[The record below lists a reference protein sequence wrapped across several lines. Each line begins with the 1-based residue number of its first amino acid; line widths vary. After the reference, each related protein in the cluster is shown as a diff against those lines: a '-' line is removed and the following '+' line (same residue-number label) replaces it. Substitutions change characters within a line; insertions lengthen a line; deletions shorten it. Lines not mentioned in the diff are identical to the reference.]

1 MNLRSVQVF
10 GLLLIMF
17 TSVASA
23 AYTVPDRSPES
34 EQRIASMEL
43 NQSAGNMTGD
53 DYLIALAYAY
63 IDDSLMLYKTHAKG
77 ESFKRMQ
84 EEASSKF
91 GEYRGIYYSSHFES
105 KLQDMMVYSAECDS
119 DDCIGG
125 GSYHPVM
132 PAQGWIDL
140 LVYEIFH
147 NDSELDVAYPHTG
160 SSIGI
165 SDDINSARTAYKTRI
180 KEDTERDA
188 TRKEKEAK
196 QLLTQQ
202 ENAAR
207 QTSLDAYYKNASEN
221 YSTKIADL
229 LNQSDFNEVLNV
241 SNESIKA
248 LVSPY
253 RNIMMITQG
262 DIYMRLGRYQD
273 AIVSYKSAQTD
284 FKYSNESAEYKES
297 VNQSFLENKW
307 DRIAEVKIGIAND
320 KVHAQIVA
328 LRHNL
333 KDAPDAKRLLA
344 GHTDGK
350 KCAVTVL
357 NYTAID
363 PEYIAIVNLSAY
375 NNIKTTDMTSYQE
388 STIPVCIDI
397 FGALFKDPKISYVF
411 ININTSYYDKFGH
424 VLERPYMSEALD
436 AKTATQI
443 GDWAAFKQYVGTDV
457 SKFERVIDL
466 KMI

>member
-1 MNLRSVQVF
+1 LRSVQVL
-10 GLLLIMF
+10 GLLLILFM
-17 TSVASA
+17 SVASA
-23 AYTVPDRSPES
+23 AYAVPDRSLES
-34 EQRIASMEL
+34 EQRIASMEI

-53 DYLIALAYAY
+53 DYIIALMYAY
-63 IDDSLMLYKTHAKG
+63 INDTVNKNSINDPSRPNFR
-77 ESFKRMQ
+77 SVQ
-84 EEASSKF
+84 SEAISKF
-91 GEYRGIYYSSHFES
+91 GDYSEVYTSDKLDLELRDLMSNSTTRECYIEQGS
-105 KLQDMMVYSAECDS
+105 KYCKGRYVKPD
-119 DDCIGG
+119 
-125 GSYHPVM
+125 
-132 PAQGWIDL
+132 QGYIDGFL
-140 LVYEIFH
+140 FNLF
-147 NDSELDVAYPHTG
+147 NKGKLSELIDEARN
-160 SSIGI
+160 SSQ
-165 SDDINSARTAYKTRI
+165 ARL
-180 KEDTERDA
+180 KEEVHLEAVR
-188 TRKEKEAK
+188 REKEEK

-207 QTSLDAYYKNASEN
+207 QTALDAYYKNTSEN

-229 LNQSDFNEVLNV
+229 LNQSDLNEALNL
-241 SNESIKA
+241 SNESIVA

-253 RNIMMITQG
+253 SNIMMITQG

-273 AIVSYKSAQTD
+273 AIESYKSAQTD

-307 DRIAEVKIGIAND
+307 DRIADVKIGIAND
-320 KVHAQIVA
+320 KVHAQIIA

-350 KCAVTVL
+350 EYTVAML

-375 NNIKTTDMTSYQE
+375 NDIKTTDMTSYQE

-411 ININTSYYDKFGH
+411 INLNTSYYDKFGH

-457 SKFERVIDL
+457 SKFEQVIDL